1 MNVEEEPKEITKE
14 VEEITSVFKEL
25 IDKES
30 IMRKTKCPARK
41 WKALSFFRYIKL
53 PYPYLKKIGT
63 W

>member
-41 WKALSFFRYIKL
+41 
-53 PYPYLKKIGT
+53 
-63 W
+63 